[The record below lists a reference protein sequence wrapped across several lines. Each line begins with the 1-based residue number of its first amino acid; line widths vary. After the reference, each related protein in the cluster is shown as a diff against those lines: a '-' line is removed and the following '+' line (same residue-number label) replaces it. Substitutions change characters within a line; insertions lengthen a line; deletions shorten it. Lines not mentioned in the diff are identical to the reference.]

1 MVMKKLA
8 GLVLVVLVILVWLFW
23 PKPTPL
29 YPQNGTNIVLFGDS
43 LAAGKG
49 ASADHD
55 IASLLGKAIGE
66 PVINLGVSG
75 NTTADGLERLDE
87 LLATDPKIV
96 IIILGGNDTLRRVP
110 IEQTFSN
117 LEKLIIMIQKT
128 GAAVILVGEPGGLY
142 GSRYAD
148 EYERLAETYRT
159 FYVPNIL
166 SGLIGHP
173 EYMSDYVHP
182 NDVGYEIAGKKILP
196 VLKEA
201 LSGENN

>member
-1 MVMKKLA
+1 MKKIAAPVLA
-8 GLVLVVLVILVWLFW
+8 ILIILVWLLW

-29 YPQNGTNIVLFGDS
+29 YPQNGTSIVVFGDS

-49 ASADHD
+49 AGDGND
-55 IASLLGKAIGE
+55 IAAQLSRAIDR

-75 NTTADGLERLDE
+75 DTTADGLERLDE
-87 LLATDPKIV
+87 LLATDPRVV
-96 IIILGGNDTLRRVP
+96 IIILGGNDTLKRIP
-110 IEQTFSN
+110 IEQTFAN
-117 LEKLIIMIQKT
+117 LEKLIIMIQRT

-166 SGLIGHP
+166 SGLIGYP

-182 NDVGYEIAGKKILP
+182 NDAGYKIASEKILP

-201 LSGENN
+201 LRNQNN